1 MPMQDAQKL
10 IFDMRGDSELRK
22 GAYLCADGTAFKLY
36 LETRGY
42 HFLDHE
48 FEDAAN
54 SMRLRAGNMEEAAEL
69 MEIRQWY
76 NFMRGL

>member
-1 MPMQDAQKL
+1 MQDAEKL
-10 IFDMRGDSELRK
+10 IFDMRGDSELRN
-22 GAYLCADGTAFKLY
+22 GAYLCKDGPEFKAY

-42 HFLDHE
+42 HFQDHE

-54 SMRLRAGNMEEAAEL
+54 SMRLKAGNMEEAAEL